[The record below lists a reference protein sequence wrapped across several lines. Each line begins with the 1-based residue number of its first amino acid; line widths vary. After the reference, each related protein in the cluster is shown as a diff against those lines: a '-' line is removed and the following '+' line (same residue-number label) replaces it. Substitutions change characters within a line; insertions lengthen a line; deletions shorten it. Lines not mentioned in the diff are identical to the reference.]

1 MRDRVHFIVDREAY
15 EGATA
20 LIESFGERAL
30 AEASIRAEHSRER
43 GNHIHYAHWC
53 RIGRTIM
60 VLGDPG
66 RDSSV
71 H

>member
-1 MRDRVHFIVDREAY
+1 MRERLHFIVDREAY

-20 LIESFGERAL
+20 LIESFGEAAL
-30 AEASIRAEHSRER
+30 AEASVRAEQCRDR

-60 VLGDPG
+60 VLGDPDRRG
-66 RDSSV
+66 LV

>member
-1 MRDRVHFIVDREAY
+1 VHFIVDREAY
-15 EGATA
+15 EGANA

-30 AEASIRAEHSRER
+30 AEASIRAEQSREQ
-43 GNHIHYAHWC
+43 GNHIHYARWC

-66 RDSSV
+66 RGSSV

>member
-1 MRDRVHFIVDREAY
+1 MHFIVDRAAY

-30 AEASIRAEHSRER
+30 EEASIRAEVSRER
-43 GNHIHYAHWC
+43 GNHIHYTHWC

-66 RDSSV
+66 RDCSL

>member
-1 MRDRVHFIVDREAY
+1 MHFIVDRAAY

-30 AEASIRAEHSRER
+30 AEASIRAEYSREQ
-43 GNHIHYAHWC
+43 GNHIHYTHWC

-66 RDSSV
+66 RGSSV